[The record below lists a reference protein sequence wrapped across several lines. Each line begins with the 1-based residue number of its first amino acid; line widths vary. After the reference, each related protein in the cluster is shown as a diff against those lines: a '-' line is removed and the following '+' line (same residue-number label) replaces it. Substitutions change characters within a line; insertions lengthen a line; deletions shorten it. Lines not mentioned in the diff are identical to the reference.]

1 MHVFRRWR
9 VLVLASLLLISGTRI
24 SRTQPQQEPF
34 QITTICTPVPAG
46 KRQLTVT
53 TGDELQRALDQAVGG
68 DVILLADGAT
78 FRPAAPEGSFL
89 LRNRRIPIDQW
100 VTIRSANRAFDG
112 GGALPPS
119 TRADNSHANLMP
131 KLRAVSTNKPAIRAE
146 AGARG
151 YRLIGLDIGADEGV
165 AHLSNLVELGSGR
178 ETTVESEPSDIVI
191 DRCYLHGNDQGD
203 YRRGVALNGVRMAV
217 VDSSVENFHDAHS
230 DSQAIGGWNGAG
242 PFRIVNNLLE
252 AASEN
257 IMFGGAD
264 PAIEGLVPSD
274 IEVRRNLSTKR
285 LSWRESGVAAKNA
298 FELKNARRVLVDGNT
313 FEHVWT
319 SGQNGTAIVL
329 KSTNQEGRCTWC
341 VTEYVTF
348 SNNIVRDAASG
359 LAINGAEAGAKGLP
373 LPLRANHI
381 RVTNVLFENIG
392 AADWGTGGKLFR
404 VTNGVSDVEITHVT
418 STSNPNGILDA
429 QNAADVNP
437 NLVFSH
443 NIVERRLYGI
453 GAGANE
459 GLATLTRNFAPAV
472 FSQNVLVNT
481 SAATKQSIADAALK
495 SRYSKDT
502 TVVPGWEALG
512 FQSGTFKLSS
522 SSRFA
527 GTSSDGKDPGAD
539 IDAIERA
546 QKGPDSASCVPP
558 STR

>member
-24 SRTQPQQEPF
+24 SPTQPQQDPF

-100 VTIRSANRAFDG
+100 VTIRSANRAFDA

-119 TRADNSHANLMP
+119 TRADSSHANLMP

-178 ETTVESEPSDIVI
+178 ETTVEAEPSDIVI

-217 VDSSVENFHDAHS
+217 VDSSLENFHDAHS

-285 LSWRESGVAAKNA
+285 LSWKESGVAAKNA
-298 FELKNARRVLVDGNT
+298 FELKNARRVLVDGNI

-381 RVTNVLFENIG
+381 RVANVLFENIG

-437 NLVFSH
+437 NLVFSY

-459 GLATLTRNFAPAV
+459 GLATLTRNFAPAT